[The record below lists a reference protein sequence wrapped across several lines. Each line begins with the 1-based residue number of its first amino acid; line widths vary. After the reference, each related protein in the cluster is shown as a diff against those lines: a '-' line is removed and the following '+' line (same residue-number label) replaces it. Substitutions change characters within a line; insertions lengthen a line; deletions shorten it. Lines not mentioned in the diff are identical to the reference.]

1 VAEITK
7 ATVTRNTVAVPTA
20 SLASLVPGQDKTIV
34 GLVAGEAINIMDAC
48 YIKSDGKVWLATG
61 AAATAPARV
70 RGFAMGGAAINE
82 PVTLIHGVNV
92 GSYAAAMTPG
102 ADLYLSGT
110 VPGGLADAASTGGLS
125 PIAFAISATKIR
137 LLSLK

>member
-7 ATVTRNTVAVPTA
+7 ATVTRNAVAVPTA
-20 SLASLVPGQDKTIV
+20 SLASLHPGQDKTIV
-34 GLVAGEAINIMDAC
+34 GLNAGEAIAAGDAC
-48 YIKSDGKVWLATG
+48 YIKSDGKIWLATG
-61 AAATAPARV
+61 AALTAPARV
-70 RGFAMGGAAINE
+70 RGFAMGGAAVNE
-82 PVTLIHGVNV
+82 PVTLVHSANIGA
-92 GSYAAAMTPG
+92 YAAGMTPG